1 MILVILTSGVRE
13 KHRRCLTRVLQT
25 GSKTIKLA
33 LGTRDSGEDTFMN
46 GCDASFIG
54 SVIAGSETEFRIEKR
69 GMAALP
75 FREHLQGVAINGGWD
90 VR

>member
-46 GCDASFIG
+46 GCDATFIG
-54 SVIAGSETEFRIEKR
+54 SVIAVSGSETEFRIEKQ
-69 GMAALP
+69 GLAAFPL
-75 FREHLQGVAINGGWD
+75 RECLQGVAINGG
-90 VR
+90 